1 MLIYAR
7 CVVLGDA
14 DRALVLVL
22 DLGDAESADLVRRGT
37 LVTSGVYLH
46 KRAGS
51 LHRGDR
57 LVALHLQGRTNA
69 LATGLDCWAS
79 LCIAR
84 RPSPVMDGVV
94 RRMVCLTTLFTL
106 ASS

>member
-1 MLIYAR
+1 MEYKFTNFINFKFIFELHFHLP
-7 CVVLGDA
+7 CLGDA
-14 DRALVLVL
+14 DRALADRALVL

-57 LVALHLQGRTNA
+57 LVTLHLQGRTNA
-69 LATGLDCWAS
+69 LATGLD
-79 LCIAR
+79 
-84 RPSPVMDGVV
+84 
-94 RRMVCLTTLFTL
+94 
-106 ASS
+106 